1 MIFGKYLPPLPL
13 HFGGSIRG
21 LNGCTHLLARLPE
34 VLRFCR
40 TAVPPYLHIQNCCRF
55 CVPPVSCWRLRAGK
69 CGVMNHAPLFLARI
83 LPFNMTI
90 QLRLTRSLF
99 PPPASRSSAHSPLS
113 PSRSCFDRSIGAA
126 ENRYRCLD
134 IHAGTPTRRGRS
146 YRTAR
151 TRLCRRSTTS
161 RGSPVSV
168 VLLHLVSPQLLLLRR
183 ALVHSTCRSTC
194 GYHPAVHC
202 TLRCLLLRGVL

>member
-90 QLRLTRSLF
+90 QLRLTRADSI
-99 PPPASRSSAHSPLS
+99 SLS
-113 PSRSCFDRSIGAA
+113 PPSLPDRRPIRLSLLLALALIDRSGPRKIDIDVSTSMQVPQRGGEDRIERPVLVCVGDLQHQGA
-126 ENRYRCLD
+126 
-134 IHAGTPTRRGRS
+134 H
-146 YRTAR
+146 
-151 TRLCRRSTTS
+151 
-161 RGSPVSV
+161 
-168 VLLHLVSPQLLLLRR
+168 Q
-183 ALVHSTCRSTC
+183 
-194 GYHPAVHC
+194 
-202 TLRCLLLRGVL
+202 